1 MPLTSENFYEI
12 LNTSNKFHV
21 LPEEIDSIDL
31 DTFMRVFGDAEA
43 GVERNIVYV
52 FRTEKPIPRVK
63 GESDVVYIGETKGT
77 FRKGYLVNAKRFT
90 SKLNSM
96 KYQHILETYGPIRI
110 AIADCYQFGD
120 SSEQAEEQLLWAYFQ
135 NHCEHPPV
143 NYTKPK
149 IPNKAMSSD

>member
-1 MPLTSENFYEI
+1 MSLTAENFYEI
-12 LNTSNKFHV
+12 LNTFRV
-21 LPEEIDSIDL
+21 FPEKIDSIDL
-31 DTFMRVFGDAEA
+31 DTFVRVFGDAEA
-43 GVERNIVYV
+43 EREKNIVYV

-63 GESDVVYIGETKGT
+63 GESDIVYIGETKGS
-77 FRKGYLVNAKRFT
+77 FKQRYLKNAKRFT

-110 AIADCYQFGD
+110 TIAGCYQFGD

-149 IPNKAMSSD
+149 IPNKVMSLD

>member
-1 MPLTSENFYEI
+1 MSLTAENFYEK
-12 LNTSNKFHV
+12 LNTFRV
-21 LPEEIDSIDL
+21 LPEKIDSIDL
-31 DTFMRVFGDAEA
+31 NTFMRVFGDAEA
-43 GVERNIVYV
+43 GIEKNIVYV

-63 GESDVVYIGETKGT
+63 GESDIVYIGETKGT
-77 FRKGYLVNAKRFT
+77 FRKRYLVNAKRFT

-110 AIADCYQFGD
+110 TIADCYQFGD

-149 IPNKAMSSD
+149 IPKKVVSLG